1 LFSKY
6 ILEKNP
12 KSTVVTCL
20 NSSSSIEKIADNSN
34 ATVVRTK
41 VGSVEVSRKMVPINA
56 IIGFEENG
64 GFMYGKHN
72 PVRDGGMTLA
82 LALDLLAR
90 TGNTMSKMVDLL
102 PPSFTTKTKISC
114 SKEDAQKI
122 ITKLKEENPD
132 SDTTDGIKTTFNT
145 QNWIMVRP
153 SGTEPIIRVYAEA
166 SSQEKL
172 DNLIAE
178 HVQKIKSMLGR

>member
-1 LFSKY
+1 
-6 ILEKNP
+6 
-12 KSTVVTCL
+12 
-20 NSSSSIEKIADNSN
+20 
-34 ATVVRTK
+34 
-41 VGSVEVSRKMVPINA
+41 
-56 IIGFEENG
+56 
-64 GFMYGKHN
+64 
-72 PVRDGGMTLA
+72 
-82 LALDLLAR
+82 
-90 TGNTMSKMVDLL
+90 MVDLL